1 MADRTKVIRFVI
13 KPVVFLAALGPAVYL
28 TWAALTNNLSA
39 NPLSDVTNETGVWT
53 LRFVCITLLLTPFR
67 RIVGVN
73 LVSPFRRMM
82 GLYAFFYGTL
92 HFLTYLILDRFAG
105 LVDFPGGIVSFTTV
119 KRLVAS
125 SVGDVAMRPFI
136 TVGFTAF
143 VLMIPLAL
151 TSTTGWIRRLGGKRW
166 AALHRLVYVTAIA
179 GVVHYW
185 WLVKSDVRRPM
196 IYGAIVAVL
205 LGARLYDRFR
215 KAIVRPSASQSA
227 SGLDR
232 RSARG

>member
-1 MADRTKVIRFVI
+1 MADRTKVIRFVV
-13 KPVVFLAALGPAVYL
+13 KPIVFLAALGPAVYL
-28 TWAALTNNLSA
+28 TWAALTNHLSA

-53 LRFVCITLLLTPFR
+53 LRFVCITLLLTPLR
-67 RIVGVN
+67 RVTRVN

-105 LVDFPGGIVSFTTV
+105 LVDFPDGIVSFTTV
-119 KRLVAS
+119 KRVVAS
-125 SVGDVAMRPFI
+125 SVGDIAMRPFI

-185 WLVKSDVRRPM
+185 WLVKADVRRPI
-196 IYGAIVAVL
+196 IYGVIVAAL
-205 LGARLYDRFR
+205 LGFRVVNRRRDARRAAVSRPPAGL
-215 KAIVRPSASQSA
+215 KAPPYA
-227 SGLDR
+227 
-232 RSARG
+232 